1 MQTPPPPQMPL
12 DDRLKWVE
20 SMARL
25 LDNQFKVPGTNFRF
39 GVDPV
44 LNFIPVVGSLS
55 SFAMS
60 GVMVMTMARHGAS
73 GALVVRMLFNILLDA
88 VVGAIPVLGW
98 IFDFGFKANQRNVE
112 LLRHHYIHGK
122 YQGRGTG
129 FVVGVLLVF
138 LVLFGLVLYGI
149 WQLVAFGWDWVSTA
163 F

>member
-1 MQTPPPPQMPL
+1 MNTPPQAPL

-20 SMARL
+20 SVARL

-39 GVDPV
+39 GVDPL
-44 LNFIPVVGSLS
+44 LNLIPVVGSLS
-55 SFAMS
+55 TFAMS

-98 IFDFGFKANQRNVE
+98 LFDFGYKANQRNVDM
-112 LLRHHYIHGK
+112 LRRHYIEGK

-129 FVVGVLLVF
+129 FVVGVLIVF

-149 WQLVAFGWDWVSTA
+149 WQLFAFGWEWVSTA

>member
-1 MQTPPPPQMPL
+1 MNTPPQVPL

-20 SMARL
+20 SVASL

-39 GVDPV
+39 GVDPI
-44 LNFIPVVGSLS
+44 LNLIPVVGSLS
-55 SFAMS
+55 TFAMS

-98 IFDFGFKANQRNVE
+98 LFDFGFKANQRNVE
-112 LLRHHYIHGK
+112 MLRRHYVEGK

-149 WQLVAFGWDWVSTA
+149 WQLAAFGWEWVSTA

>member
-1 MQTPPPPQMPL
+1 MNTPPQVPL

-20 SMARL
+20 SVASL

-39 GVDPV
+39 GVDPI
-44 LNFIPVVGSLS
+44 LNLIPVVGSLS
-55 SFAMS
+55 TFAMS

-98 IFDFGFKANQRNVE
+98 LFDFGFKANQRNVE
-112 LLRHHYIHGK
+112 MLRRHYVEGK

-149 WQLVAFGWDWVSTA
+149 WQLFAFGWEWVSTA

>member
-1 MQTPPPPQMPL
+1 MNTPPQVPL

-20 SMARL
+20 SVARL

-39 GVDPV
+39 GVDPL
-44 LNFIPVVGSLS
+44 LNLIPVVGSLS
-55 SFAMS
+55 TFAMS

-98 IFDFGFKANQRNVE
+98 LFDFGYKANQRNVDM
-112 LLRHHYIHGK
+112 LRRHYVEGK

-149 WQLVAFGWDWVSTA
+149 WQLFAFGWEWVSTA